1 MWIGYTQLLQNQEV
15 PDFHYTHHAHAVTQT
30 HTKVISMKLYS
41 LRPRSAAE
49 CWNEILSTCFYV
61 YAKLL
66 YLSHIYPR
74 CILFLIYQF
83 QFLSPC
89 HSRKAEDIF
98 GCCHSSPREPEPCLL
113 FLFRLPKKHS
123 LVTPLLK
130 TKDASGINNIESI
143 FFFFETSLL
152 DFSTWFH
159 PVIEASGFFF
169 LGKIFFLFLK
179 HQSSLKKQQ
188 VLSQETDNNNF
199 LYIWRTGFLYFFSS
213 YFTIPSQLYFLEP
226 EPLWLC
232 LCQFLL

>member
-1 MWIGYTQLLQNQEV
+1 MAIVSNLKRIFSTTVTKVHRLSMWIGYTQLLQNQEV
-15 PDFHYTHHAHAVTQT
+15 PDFHYTHHAHAVTPT

-41 LRPRSAAE
+41 LRPR
-49 CWNEILSTCFYV
+49 LSWMIMKYSLHAFMSMQSFCIY
-61 YAKLL
+61 
-66 YLSHIYPR
+66 HIYLR
-74 CILFLIYQF
+74 RRILFLIYQF

-98 GCCHSSPREPEPCLL
+98 GCCHSSPRELESSLL

-152 DFSTWFH
+152 DFTTWFH

-179 HQSSLKKQQ
+179 HQSSLK
-188 VLSQETDNNNF
+188 NNK
-199 LYIWRTGFLYFFSS
+199 Y
-213 YFTIPSQLYFLEP
+213 
-226 EPLWLC
+226 
-232 LCQFLL
+232 

>member
-1 MWIGYTQLLQNQEV
+1 MNRL
-15 PDFHYTHHAHAVTQT
+15 
-30 HTKVISMKLYS
+30 HTAAAKS
-41 LRPRSAAE
+41 RSARFSLYTPCTRSYTDTHKSDIHEIIFFEASVGGRMME
-49 CWNEILSTCFYV
+49 WNTLYM
-61 YAKLL
+61 LL
-66 YLSHIYPR
+66 CLCKAFVFITHLPA
-74 CILFLIYQF
+74 LHTFLIYQF

-98 GCCHSSPREPEPCLL
+98 GCCHSSPREPESSLL

>member
-1 MWIGYTQLLQNQEV
+1 MNRLHTAAAKSRSARFKLYT
-15 PDFHYTHHAHAVTQT
+15 PCTRSYTHR

-49 CWNEILSTCFYV
+49 WWNEILSTCFYV

-98 GCCHSSPREPEPCLL
+98 GCCHSSPPNLSPASS
-113 FLFRLPKKHS
+113 FYSVFQKKHS

-143 FFFFETSLL
+143 F
-152 DFSTWFH
+152 
-159 PVIEASGFFF
+159 
-169 LGKIFFLFLK
+169 
-179 HQSSLKKQQ
+179 SSLK
-188 VLSQETDNNNF
+188 LPIGLFN
-199 LYIWRTGFLYFFSS
+199 LISS
-213 YFTIPSQLYFLEP
+213 GHRSFWI
-226 EPLWLC
+226 
-232 LCQFLL
+232 LLPWKDILPFPKASK

>member
-1 MWIGYTQLLQNQEV
+1 MHTQLHRHTQKWYPWNYILWGLGRRQN
-15 PDFHYTHHAHAVTQT
+15 DG
-30 HTKVISMKLYS
+30 MKYS
-41 LRPRSAAE
+41 LHAFMSMQSFCIYHTSTRAAY
-49 CWNEILSTCFYV
+49 F
-61 YAKLL
+61 
-66 YLSHIYPR
+66 
-74 CILFLIYQF
+74 FLIYQF

-98 GCCHSSPREPEPCLL
+98 GCCHSSPREPESCLL

>member
-15 PDFHYTHHAHAVTQT
+15 PDSNYTHHAHAVTQT
-30 HTKVISMKLYS
+30 HTHKSDIHEIIFFEASVGGRMMEWNTLYM
-41 LRPRSAAE
+41 
-49 CWNEILSTCFYV
+49 
-61 YAKLL
+61 LL
-66 YLSHIYPR
+66 CLCKAFVFITHLPA
-74 CILFLIYQF
+74 LHTFLIYQF

-98 GCCHSSPREPEPCLL
+98 GCCHSSPREPESCLL
-113 FLFRLPKKHS
+113 FLFRLPKKKHS

-143 FFFFETSLL
+143 FSFFETSLL

-179 HQSSLKKQQ
+179 HQSSLK
-188 VLSQETDNNNF
+188 NNK
-199 LYIWRTGFLYFFSS
+199 Y
-213 YFTIPSQLYFLEP
+213 
-226 EPLWLC
+226 
-232 LCQFLL
+232 

>member
-1 MWIGYTQLLQNQEV
+1 MNRLHTAAAKSRSARFKLYT
-15 PDFHYTHHAHAVTQT
+15 PCTRSYTHR

-49 CWNEILSTCFYV
+49 WWNEILSTCFYV

-98 GCCHSSPREPEPCLL
+98 GCCHSSPREPESCLL

-130 TKDASGINNIESI
+130 TKDASGINNIESV
-143 FFFFETSLL
+143 FFFFETNFPFGLFNLISSGHRSFWILL
-152 DFSTWFH
+152 PWKRYSSFS
-159 PVIEASGFFF
+159 
-169 LGKIFFLFLK
+169 
-179 HQSSLKKQQ
+179 
-188 VLSQETDNNNF
+188 
-199 LYIWRTGFLYFFSS
+199 
-213 YFTIPSQLYFLEP
+213 
-226 EPLWLC
+226 
-232 LCQFLL
+232 

>member
-1 MWIGYTQLLQNQEV
+1 MNRLHTAAAKSRSARFKLYT
-15 PDFHYTHHAHAVTQT
+15 PCTRSYTDTQT

-98 GCCHSSPREPEPCLL
+98 GCCHSSPREPESCLL

-143 FFFFETSLL
+143 L
-152 DFSTWFH
+152 
-159 PVIEASGFFF
+159 
-169 LGKIFFLFLK
+169 
-179 HQSSLKKQQ
+179 SSLKLPFWTFQPDFIR
-188 VLSQETDNNNF
+188 S
-199 LYIWRTGFLYFFSS
+199 
-213 YFTIPSQLYFLEP
+213 
-226 EPLWLC
+226 
-232 LCQFLL
+232 